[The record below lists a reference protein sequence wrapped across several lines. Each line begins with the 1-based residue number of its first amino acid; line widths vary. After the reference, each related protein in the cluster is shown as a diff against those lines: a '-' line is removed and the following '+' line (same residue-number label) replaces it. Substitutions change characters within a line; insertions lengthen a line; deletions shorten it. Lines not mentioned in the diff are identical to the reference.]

1 MLREFAANE
10 HQVKNLQPGRG
21 HRRCFVAGVERS
33 TSALES
39 VAEASNEQ
47 CSLGN
52 LTKSPGG
59 AAKIARKESLK
70 SKGPQINGRVIC

>member
-1 MLREFAANE
+1 MNTRLRTYKQEEDISAALSPVWRD
-10 HQVKNLQPGRG
+10 QRQLLKAL
-21 HRRCFVAGVERS
+21 HRQ
-33 TSALES
+33 
-39 VAEASNEQ
+39 SNEQ